1 MTDKWENSLFSCFSN
16 MNTCMMATFCP
27 CILFGR
33 TRYRLRHPSLDGHN
47 CCNFACF
54 TQCICISTPISCIQR
69 MMQRK
74 EIREKHN
81 LEGGCCGDCM
91 KSCFCSCCELAQEEN
106 EVLMKQSKAQ
116 EQVGYIKPQG
126 MVYVPSN

>member
-1 MTDKWENSLFSCFSN
+1 M
-16 MNTCMMATFCP
+16 
-27 CILFGR
+27 
-33 TRYRLRHPSLDGHN
+33 
-47 CCNFACF
+47 
-54 TQCICISTPISCIQR
+54 STPISCIQR
-69 MMQRK
+69 MTQRK

-116 EQVGYIKPQG
+116 EQVGYIKQQG
-126 MVYVPSN
+126 MVYVRSN